1 MAVTI
6 EGAVKRFG
14 GRAAVAGVDLAIAA
28 GEFVAVVGPS
38 GCGKSTL
45 LRLVAGLETLDGG
58 TIALDGRPVSAP
70 GLHVPPEARGV
81 GVVFQSYALW
91 PHMTVRGNVAFG
103 QEPALGRRAAAAD
116 ADRHLATVGLT
127 DLADRAPA
135 ALSGGQRQRVALAR
149 CLAQGARVILMD
161 EPLANLDPHL
171 RAAMEEEL
179 AAFHRRTGAATLYI
193 THDQR
198 EALALADRIAVMSA
212 GRILQCDTPETVH
225 TRPATEA
232 VARFVGRGA
241 VLDAVVTGG
250 VADIGPAWVP
260 AAPAQDGPARI
271 LVRPEDIALAPDA
284 PLAGTVAAALYRGGT
299 WEASVAV
306 AGLAEPLAVAARHR
320 LRTGETVRL
329 AILRGWAIP
338 GTGRG

>member
-6 EGAVKRFG
+6 EAAVKGFA
-14 GRAAVAGVDLAIAA
+14 GRAAVDGVTLDIAP

-45 LRLVAGLETLDGG
+45 LRLVAGLETLDAGRIG
-58 TIALDGRPVSAP
+58 LAGRPVSAP
-70 GLHVPPEARGV
+70 GLHVPPEERGV

-103 QEPALGRRAAAAD
+103 QEPALGRKGAAAD

-127 DLADRAPA
+127 ELAGRRPA

-149 CLAQGARVILMD
+149 CLAQGAKVILMD

-179 AAFHRRTGAATLYI
+179 ARFHSRSGAATLYI

-198 EALALADRIAVMSA
+198 EALAMADRVAVMQA
-212 GRILQCDTPETVH
+212 GRLLQCDAPEAVYA
-225 TRPATEA
+225 RPLSEA

-241 VLDAVVTGG
+241 VLSASVSGG
-250 VADIGPAWVP
+250 TADLGPAAVP
-260 AAPAQDGPARI
+260 VGPARDGPARVLI
-271 LVRPEDIALAPDA
+271 RPEDVTLAPDA
-284 PLAGTVAAALYRGGT
+284 PLDGTVATALYRGGA
-299 WEASVAV
+299 WEAAV
-306 AGLAEPLAVAARHR
+306 TVPGLAEPLAVTTRGR
-320 LRTGETVRL
+320 LRSGEAVRL
-329 AILRGWAIP
+329 SIAGGWAIP
-338 GTGRG
+338 ARP